1 LELLLSFFLVFG
13 DVFFICVY
21 MCLLALVCVSVC
33 VHVFASFGVCVHVFS
48 GAAGVCVF
56 NQVFIFYFLA
66 ANCL

>member
-48 GAAGVCVF
+48 GAAGVCVCL
-56 NQVFIFYFLA
+56 IKFLF
-66 ANCL
+66 LFFGS